1 MCFYF
6 CLCFFGISSST
17 VGLKICEI
25 IAGIKKCKSIMKK
38 KEKKPD
44 KIVTLAK
51 SKLKRKEVL
60 FSKVLFFS
68 NISHEEF
75 VLINDVLKGFYYM
88 KEEIKNSNNK

>member
-1 MCFYF
+1 
-6 CLCFFGISSST
+6 
-17 VGLKICEI
+17 
-25 IAGIKKCKSIMKK
+25 MKK